1 MNKRKPRGYW
11 ENIDNVIHEL
21 EPLIKKYGR
30 FPSSNEMA
38 KEGMS
43 SLSRYIAKYHGGI
56 ISVAD
61 KIGIKTYD
69 QEAGRKHQNT
79 WTENLVISEFKE
91 YVKVNDLDYYP
102 SRYELNEN
110 GSDIYSGITQV
121 FKSYK
126 KFKEVLATKN
136 YVLNKKP
143 KESKWSYDSA
153 IKTLDPIINQLGY
166 FPSVSDLDSIN
177 LSGLRGYISK
187 NNLIQKLK
195 KHFKV
200 KGKPRKHTVSRES
213 GFWNDPQ
220 NIKTE
225 LQTVFDTYGRIPSN
239 KELMELGYGSFHTH
253 IKKLPEKVL
262 QNFNY
267 YASSNLLKTKDGDY
281 VRSIYELLFDNFLS
295 FNNIN
300 HSTEALIS
308 ESEKQNYLYDFKLIL
323 NNNIS
328 VYVEIWGYTRNSN
341 KLEKAYHKK
350 RQLKEEFY
358 KKLSLNLIGIDAPI
372 FEKPFQK
379 IYNYFEKQVAK
390 YDKSFKAKKMDLDY
404 LLYGSSYNE
413 EDVVKQLKLIVEN
426 NDGFFPSTNELR
438 QTENGEGL
446 ISQIQKYGGV
456 SHFKGILNTDI
467 AKKKSKWSIEYLKNE
482 LYAINQLKYL
492 PSYDELSELK
502 RLDIL
507 GGIQKNGGFKKVAH
521 NLGISSRSEFL
532 KRNPKPSKTKWT
544 MDFLIK
550 ELQPI
555 IEKHKTVPSEGKLIN
570 LGRMDLVV
578 GIKQNGGFVRI
589 KERLNLKSSRKK
601 WTEEKVLK
609 ELNFIINET
618 HGFPTSKDF
627 KEMNRGDLLAG
638 INSLGGLNL
647 FRKKLGFGISRQ
659 GRKSKTY
666 SIDEVIK
673 QVTEVI
679 DELGYFPSTND
690 LNKLNKSYLS
700 SRIQTV
706 GGFQKLRRIMGYELR
721 KK

>member
-1 MNKRKPRGYW
+1 VYAGTLCQIKMNKRKPRGYW

-267 YASSNLLKTKDGDY
+267 YASLRN
-281 VRSIYELLFDNFLS
+281 NFK
-295 FNNIN
+295 NN
-300 HSTEALIS
+300 
-308 ESEKQNYLYDFKLIL
+308 Y
-323 NNNIS
+323 
-328 VYVEIWGYTRNSN
+328 
-341 KLEKAYHKK
+341 
-350 RQLKEEFY
+350 
-358 KKLSLNLIGIDAPI
+358 
-372 FEKPFQK
+372 
-379 IYNYFEKQVAK
+379 
-390 YDKSFKAKKMDLDY
+390 
-404 LLYGSSYNE
+404 
-413 EDVVKQLKLIVEN
+413 
-426 NDGFFPSTNELR
+426 
-438 QTENGEGL
+438 
-446 ISQIQKYGGV
+446 
-456 SHFKGILNTDI
+456 
-467 AKKKSKWSIEYLKNE
+467 
-482 LYAINQLKYL
+482 
-492 PSYDELSELK
+492 
-502 RLDIL
+502 
-507 GGIQKNGGFKKVAH
+507 
-521 NLGISSRSEFL
+521 
-532 KRNPKPSKTKWT
+532 
-544 MDFLIK
+544 
-550 ELQPI
+550 
-555 IEKHKTVPSEGKLIN
+555 
-570 LGRMDLVV
+570 
-578 GIKQNGGFVRI
+578 
-589 KERLNLKSSRKK
+589 
-601 WTEEKVLK
+601 
-609 ELNFIINET
+609 
-618 HGFPTSKDF
+618 
-627 KEMNRGDLLAG
+627 
-638 INSLGGLNL
+638 
-647 FRKKLGFGISRQ
+647 
-659 GRKSKTY
+659 
-666 SIDEVIK
+666 
-673 QVTEVI
+673 
-679 DELGYFPSTND
+679 
-690 LNKLNKSYLS
+690 
-700 SRIQTV
+700 
-706 GGFQKLRRIMGYELR
+706 
-721 KK
+721 